1 MKSCSHVLQCWDCRR
16 ELCDWGTRRLKNR
29 TTSRRCNTAPAE
41 KTVVESQRSC
51 RSGNICLVSAV
62 HREDLCC
69 HCNHPVNL
77 WIYTLEIRAL
87 HLDSFPSQRNK
98 GSSTRGL
105 PDLAVPN

>member
-1 MKSCSHVLQCWDCRR
+1 
-16 ELCDWGTRRLKNR
+16 
-29 TTSRRCNTAPAE
+29 
-41 KTVVESQRSC
+41 
-51 RSGNICLVSAV
+51 VSAV